1 MRVLRESN
9 DVRKREKRKVFVE
22 RKKREVEELWR
33 K

>member
-1 MRVLRESN
+1 MRESN
-9 DVRKREKRKVFVE
+9 GVRKREKMRVFVE